1 MLNPN
6 AKRYANSPSP
16 RLMKLSK
23 KRKRKHLANAFSGRA
38 WKFHTSGNNGN
49 RRNKPWMRYILLLRS
64 INDLQ
69 VKKNRIQYN
78 NHMDPKK
85 SVFECVWPFCGV
97 GTESVHNIS
106 WNTHMWKPR
115 SNWVSIEHVDQQDN
129 IWCATSIRK

>member
-85 SVFECVWPFCGV
+85 NCIFVNPLSANPTKWSNTLKQFVGPCFCRLIFWVCLTILWG
-97 GTESVHNIS
+97 
-106 WNTHMWKPR
+106 WDWKC
-115 SNWVSIEHVDQQDN
+115 S
-129 IWCATSIRK
+129 